1 MYGDGT
7 RSPVRSSRLCP
18 EVRAAMPALT
28 PQLVMQQ
35 IIATGDAV
43 PYDLPIGPRVNAFQA
58 VSQTPTGVALDE
70 ASAPVLSPAGAAPNP
85 IWGSGAIRFCRAPG
99 RAKVVLYDAAGRR
112 VLRPGGRSAPGWSA
126 RGGMGWAR
134 RPRTRGSVGGVFR
147 PARGGRSRV
156 SRSKVVLI
164 RP

>member
-1 MYGDGT
+1 
-7 RSPVRSSRLCP
+7 
-18 EVRAAMPALT
+18 MPALT

-70 ASAPVLSPAGAAPNP
+70 ASAPVLSLAGAAPNP
-85 IWGSGAIRFCRAPG
+85 IWGSGAIRFFAPAGPRAREG
-99 RAKVVLYDAAGRR
+99 RSLRRGGAARP
-112 VLRPGGRSAPGWSA
+112 RPGGRSAPGWSA

-134 RPRTRGSVGGVFR
+134 DDRGREVASGGVFR
-147 PARGGRSRV
+147 PPEAAGAEL
-156 SRSKVVLI
+156 RSKVVLI